1 MKKQQ
6 LLAIL
11 AAAVGYSIFGFSFLT
26 TRIAADIASPLLL
39 LALRNLT
46 AWLMLNILLLC
57 RAVKFDL
64 RKKGIWKLFLTGL
77 CQPVLY
83 ALAETYGIG
92 LTGSAVAGSIIATS
106 TIFSMLFAVFFIGE
120 PFQPTQFLFA
130 AGSVVG
136 VCMITLP
143 GAVSGGINLLGVFL
157 LLAAALFSALYNIL
171 SKKLADTFSP
181 FERTYIMFFTGS
193 IIFSALTF
201 AENKSETL
209 QIAASCLKN
218 PQFLLC
224 LLFLAIFSSVIAFLL
239 INFSFSR
246 ISVRQTAVFSSLTT
260 VISAAAGVVL
270 LKESLSI
277 IEICGIAVILI
288 CVYKVGAMPDTE
300 AALHIKSSKT

>member
-6 LLAIL
+6 LHAIL
-11 AAAVGYSIFGFSFLT
+11 AAAVGYSIFGFSFLA
-26 TRIAADIASPLLL
+26 TRIAAGIATPLLL

-46 AWLMLNILLLC
+46 AWLVLSILLFC
-57 RAVKFDL
+57 RAVKFDF

-92 LTGSAVAGSIIATS
+92 LAGSAVAGSIIATS
-106 TIFSMLFAVFFIGE
+106 TIFSMLLAVFFIGE
-120 PFQPTQFLFA
+120 PFRPTQFLFA
-130 AGSVVG
+130 AGSVAG

-143 GAVSGGINLLGVFL
+143 GAVSGSINLLGVFL

-171 SKKLADTFSP
+171 SKKLADTFTP

-193 IIFSALTF
+193 VIFSALTF
-201 AENKSETL
+201 TENKGKTL
-209 QIAASCLKN
+209 QAATSCLKN
-218 PQFLLC
+218 RQFLLC

-260 VISAAAGVVL
+260 AISAAAGVVL
-270 LKESLSI
+270 LKESLGI

-300 AALHIKSSKT
+300 AAPQIKSNKL